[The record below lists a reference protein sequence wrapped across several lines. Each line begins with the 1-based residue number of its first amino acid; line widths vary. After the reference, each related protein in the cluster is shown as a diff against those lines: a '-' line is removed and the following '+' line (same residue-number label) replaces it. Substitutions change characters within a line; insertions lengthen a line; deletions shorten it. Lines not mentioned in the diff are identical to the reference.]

1 MNCRALAIK
10 GDKCLHLD
18 ENDRYGGHIS
28 SYNLEHYLQYVDSK
42 VNGASVKT
50 DNMTNFKVLKPLNN
64 GCFKNENDFKK
75 MSRPCN
81 IDLCPKVI
89 FSKSLSVDMLI
100 KSGTSHY
107 LEFQN
112 VPRNFFYSKNT
123 FVQIPFSKSEIFTTS
138 SLSLKEKKKRTY
150 NPSPI
155 RSIQSRRI

>member
-1 MNCRALAIK
+1 M
-10 GDKCLHLD
+10 D

-28 SYNLEHYLQYVDSK
+28 SFNLEHFLSYVDGK
-42 VNGASVKT
+42 VHGRSVKQ
-50 DNMTNFKVLKPLNN
+50 DNMTRFRVLKPLNN
-64 GCFKNENDFKK
+64 ACFKNENDFKK

-100 KSGTSHY
+100 RSGTSHY

-112 VPRNFFYSKNT
+112 VPRNFFFSHDK

-138 SLSLKEKKKRTY
+138 ALSLKEKR
-150 NPSPI
+150 
-155 RSIQSRRI
+155 